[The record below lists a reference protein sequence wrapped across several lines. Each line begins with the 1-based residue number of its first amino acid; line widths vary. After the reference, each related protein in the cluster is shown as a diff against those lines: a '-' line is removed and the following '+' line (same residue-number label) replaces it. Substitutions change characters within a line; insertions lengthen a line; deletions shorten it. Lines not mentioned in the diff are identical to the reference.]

1 MAERHLSAVPPRWR
15 ARLPRLGDGVTERI
29 NLLEAMAELASVAVA
44 RARFLGELLE
54 AQWLAAE
61 GEPGAGLDGPPE
73 SSGLVG
79 YTYAAEVVGSGAGA
93 TLERSVTG
101 EQIRALVVLEAAERD
116 RAARLIDTCLK
127 IGVAL
132 HTTEVVRS
140 YAGSVAAALQA
151 MVAELGLSL
160 DDVPVLRAAQRAGL
174 AARKALG
181 QDDGDPDVQVGP
193 ALSAAERVRA
203 LSAALAVA
211 EAELQAQT

>member
-1 MAERHLSAVPPRWR
+1 MTERHLHPVRPPWR
-15 ARLPRLGDGVTERI
+15 ARLPRLGDGVTERV
-29 NLLEAMAELASVAVA
+29 NLLEAMAELTSVSMA

-54 AQWLAAE
+54 AQWLNAAD
-61 GEPGAGLDGPPE
+61 GSSGGLDGPPE

-101 EQIRALVVLEAAERD
+101 EQIRALVELEARERD
-116 RAARLIDTCLK
+116 RAAKLIDTCLR
-127 IGVAL
+127 IGVSL
-132 HTTEVVRS
+132 HTVEVVRT

-151 MVAELGLSL
+151 LVGELGLSM

-174 AARKALG
+174 AARQALG
-181 QDDGDPDVQVGP
+181 QDDGDPDVMVGP

-211 EAELQAQT
+211 EAELQASS